1 MKSRHSQT
9 GATLVEVLIAI
20 ALVGILVLAL
30 ASGMLTLLKTSS
42 ETTKQ
47 QQIELA
53 LGSFTES
60 LKSGPYT
67 KCAAL
72 VAGSPYPNTTAWV
85 PPQQTMTAKLVK
97 VEYWDTGSR
106 SFLAAC
112 PETGDQ
118 GTQRLTVQ
126 VNFEGK
132 CSSAQVVKADAT
144 PTTTITTTSSTT
156 TTTITA
162 TTTTTTT
169 VCT

>member
-1 MKSRHSQT
+1 MGSRSSQA
-9 GATLVEVLIAI
+9 GATLVEVLIAL

-30 ASGMLTLLKTSS
+30 ASGMLTLIKTSS

-47 QQIELA
+47 QQVELA

-67 KCAAL
+67 KCAELGAD
-72 VAGSPYPNTTAWV
+72 GQYPDTAAWV
-85 PPQQTMTAKLVK
+85 PSQQTMTAKLVK
-97 VEYWDTGSR
+97 IEYWDKSST
-106 SFLAAC
+106 SFVAAC
-112 PETGDQ
+112 PASGDQ